1 MTSIKAQLCAIQLV
15 CCGQAKD
22 TALVRA
28 IVISGAYPVKSDKT
42 EGPDKARR
50 PEKTGIAEY
59 SRKDPNKR
67 VAAQLAPKINSSDF
81 SVGQHAHGH
90 RMRDPQKCAK
100 W

>member
-1 MTSIKAQLCAIQLV
+1 M
-15 CCGQAKD
+15 GF
-22 TALVRA
+22 
-28 IVISGAYPVKSDKT
+28 
-42 EGPDKARR
+42 
-50 PEKTGIAEY
+50 IAEY